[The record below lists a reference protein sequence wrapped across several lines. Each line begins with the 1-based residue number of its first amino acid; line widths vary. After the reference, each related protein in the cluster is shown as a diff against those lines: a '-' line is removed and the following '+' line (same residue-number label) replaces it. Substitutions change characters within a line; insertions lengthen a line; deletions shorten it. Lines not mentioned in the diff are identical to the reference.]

1 MSELSAALPSL
12 PFSPVEVCD
21 GIHAAVAFE
30 VLRDLYGLQAATIAA
45 WCAIEARTQGDD
57 VRYRFWFGVFCDLR
71 KASPVFSLMLPSA
84 SKIGLSLSEDD
95 DSQAAENTRGGLDR
109 LLGSRDIGVSIIREI
124 RSIIKN

>member
-30 VLRDLYGLQAATIAA
+30 VLRDLYGLQAATMAA

-84 SKIGLSLSEDD
+84 SKIGLPLSEDD
-95 DSQAAENTRGGLDR
+95 DSQAAENTRGNLDR

-124 RSIIKN
+124 RSIIEN

>member
-30 VLRDLYGLQAATIAA
+30 VIRDLYGLQAATIAA
-45 WCAIEARTQGDD
+45 WCAIEARTQGDE

-71 KASPVFSLMLPSA
+71 KDSPVFSLMLPTALKSGPPLPGETDLPSA
-84 SKIGLSLSEDD
+84 DGR
-95 DSQAAENTRGGLDR
+95 RGDVDR
-109 LLGSRDIGVSIIREI
+109 LLHSNDIGSFIIREI
-124 RSIIKN
+124 RSIIEN

>member
-1 MSELSAALPSL
+1 MSEQTAALPSL

-30 VLRDLYGLQAATIAA
+30 MLRDLYGLQAATIAA

-57 VRYRFWFGVFCDLR
+57 VRYRFWFGLFCDLR
-71 KASPVFSLMLPSA
+71 KASPVFSLLLPA
-84 SKIGLSLSEDD
+84 PLKTGPAVSED
-95 DSQAAENTRGGLDR
+95 ENFLTGDNMRGNIDR
-109 LLGSRDIGVSIIREI
+109 LLGSQNIGNIIIREI

>member
-12 PFSPVEVCD
+12 PFPTVEVCD
-21 GIHAAVAFE
+21 GIHAAVALE

-84 SKIGLSLSEDD
+84 SRIGLSLSEDD
-95 DSQAAENTRGGLDR
+95 DSQAAENTRGDLDR
-109 LLGSRDIGVSIIREI
+109 LLGSPDIGFSIIREI
-124 RSIIKN
+124 RSIIEN

>member
-45 WCAIEARTQGDD
+45 WCAIEARSQGDD

-84 SKIGLSLSEDD
+84 SKIGPSLSEDD
-95 DSQAAENTRGGLDR
+95 DSQAAEKTRGDLDR
-109 LLGSRDIGVSIIREI
+109 LLGSRDIGISIIREI
-124 RSIIKN
+124 RSIIEN

>member
-84 SKIGLSLSEDD
+84 SKIGLSLSKDD
-95 DSQAAENTRGGLDR
+95 DFQTAENTRGDLDR
-109 LLGSRDIGVSIIREI
+109 LLGSQDIGVSIIREI
-124 RSIIKN
+124 RSIIEN

>member
-1 MSELSAALPSL
+1 MSELSAALPFL
-12 PFSPVEVCD
+12 PVKVCD
-21 GIHAAVAFE
+21 GIHAVVAFE

-84 SKIGLSLSEDD
+84 SKIGLPLSKDD
-95 DSQAAENTRGGLDR
+95 DFQTAENTRGDLNR

-124 RSIIKN
+124 RSIIEN